1 MCDPSHTNYV
11 GRDHFYKSLA
21 LVALAQQGKSLDDK
35 VLLNY
40 TDKGR
45 KSTYLNINT
54 YLKIST
60 GYNISTYLSNVSNIS
75 RLMLKVEKL
84 SN

>member
-1 MCDPSHTNYV
+1 MCDPSRTNYV
-11 GRDHFYKSLA
+11 GRDHLYKSLA

-45 KSTYLNINT
+45 ISTYLNISIF
-54 YLKIST
+54 LKIST
-60 GYNISTYLSNVSNIS
+60 SYNISTYLSNVSTY
-75 RLMLKVEKL
+75 LV
-84 SN
+84 

>member
-11 GRDHFYKSLA
+11 GRDHLYKSLA

-45 KSTYLNINT
+45 ISTYLNIST
-54 YLKIST
+54 FLKIST
-60 GYNISTYLSNVSNIS
+60 SYNISTYLSNVSTY
-75 RLMLKVEKL
+75 LV
-84 SN
+84 

>member
-1 MCDPSHTNYV
+1 MCDPSRTNYV
-11 GRDHFYKSLA
+11 GRDHLYKSLA

-45 KSTYLNINT
+45 KSTYLYINA
-54 YLKIST
+54 YLKVTTS
-60 GYNISTYLSNVSNIS
+60 YNISS
-75 RLMLKVEKL
+75 
-84 SN
+84 

>member
-1 MCDPSHTNYV
+1 MCDPSRTNYV

-40 TDKGR
+40 TDKGEI
-45 KSTYLNINT
+45 STYLNRNT
-54 YLKIST
+54 YLRIST
-60 GYNISTYLSNVSNIS
+60 SYNIST
-75 RLMLKVEKL
+75 
-84 SN
+84 